1 MTTAAATPA
10 STTAAAPLT
19 HRPITWFEIP
29 TVDLDRAT
37 RFYEAMLDT
46 RLRREN
52 FGGSPMS
59 VFDGAD
65 ATSGALV
72 QDPHGSKPAKAGPVV
87 YLGAGESVTG
97 AIERARRA
105 GGAVD
110 GPVHELPR
118 GIGYIAYVFDTEGN
132 RVGLHASAR

>member
-1 MTTAAATPA
+1 MTTATATPA
-10 STTAAAPLT
+10 STTATSLT
-19 HRPITWFEIP
+19 HRAITWFEIP

-37 RFYEAMLDT
+37 RFYEAMLEI

-52 FGGSPMS
+52 FGGSPLA
-59 VFDGAD
+59 VFDGAG

-72 QDPHGSKPAKAGPVV
+72 QDPHGSKPARAGAVV
-87 YLGAGESVTG
+87 YLGAGDSVTG
-97 AIERARRA
+97 ALERARRA

-110 GPVHELPR
+110 GPVHELPH